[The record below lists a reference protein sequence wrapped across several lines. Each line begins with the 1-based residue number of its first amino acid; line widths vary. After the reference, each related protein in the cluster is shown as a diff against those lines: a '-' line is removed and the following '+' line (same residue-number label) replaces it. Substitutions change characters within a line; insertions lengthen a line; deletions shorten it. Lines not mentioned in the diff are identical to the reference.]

1 MQIVA
6 DHDHLLWI
14 DTDAV
19 GGRQESLGRRLAD
32 GGGGLAAGLFH
43 SGQVHPGVDAQP
55 VGGVPGH
62 IAVHRHHRNAVEHP
76 PIDPAERAVIEL
88 GAGTAEHDD
97 VGGFGA
103 ILGTDLGRQDDVDAG
118 QVLGDVAVVHQEA
131 PRAGIG
137 AVQVLGRQHPGRD
150 HVVGGDGDP
159 RGTQRLGDLPAGARR
174 GVGQIRAGDSPMGQL
189 PHGLGGPGNR
199 APRQHQHAVDVEQ
212 HRRGHQMRHVHT
224 ISVS

>member
-1 MQIVA
+1 MVRPGRAGAGQPAIQRLLAELAGAHQHTRHAHRLGGQHVVVQIVA

-88 GAGTAEHDD
+88 GAGHC
-97 VGGFGA
+97 
-103 ILGTDLGRQDDVDAG
+103 R
-118 QVLGDVAVVHQEA
+118 
-131 PRAGIG
+131 
-137 AVQVLGRQHPGRD
+137 
-150 HVVGGDGDP
+150 
-159 RGTQRLGDLPAGARR
+159 ARR
-174 GVGQIRAGDSPMGQL
+174 
-189 PHGLGGPGNR
+189 
-199 APRQHQHAVDVEQ
+199 
-212 HRRGHQMRHVHT
+212 RRGLRGNPRDRSRST
-224 ISVS
+224 RRRRCRASPR